1 MICLLGL
8 TVNIVQAQVCTTVNA
23 GDWATAAT
31 WSCVGATAPP
41 SGTFSG
47 TLIITK
53 NVTVSSNI
61 TITGQVS
68 AFIRNN
74 AVLNVTGSNTLKL
87 SSNNSFIEVQ
97 TGSTVSGQQANSQIV
112 IGTSPVYTYV
122 MNGGTNN
129 TINGPTRLTNN
140 GPALPVTLLYFNATA
155 EGTRVSLAWATAD
168 EQNAK
173 QFVVERSPNLDE
185 FTSVGTVAAVGTT
198 QVRQNYG
205 LIDNQPLMGT
215 SYYRLRQLDNN
226 GSAHYSKVVAVRV
239 TDSAPGLLVLGNP
252 VQSGV
257 IRLLAQKLD
266 GATYQLTS
274 LLGQFIDIQLV
285 TQQDG
290 EVTLIPAHSLPN
302 GLYLLSAQSGAVRLV
317 RKLLID

>member
-1 MICLLGL
+1 MICLWGL

-23 GDWATAAT
+23 GNWATAAT

-53 NVTVSSNI
+53 NVTISSNI

-68 AFIRNN
+68 AFIRGN
-74 AVLNVTGSNTLKL
+74 AILDITGANTLKL
-87 SSNNSFIEVQ
+87 SSNNSFFDVQ
-97 TGSTVSGQQANSQIV
+97 TGSSVTGQQANSLIV

-122 MNGGTNN
+122 MNGAGN
-129 TINGPTRLTNN
+129 TISGPTRLTNR
-140 GPALPVTLLYFNATA
+140 GPALPVALLYFNATA

-173 QFVVERSPNLDE
+173 QFVVERSPNLGE
-185 FTSVGTVAAVGTT
+185 FMSVGTVAAAGTT
-198 QVRQNYG
+198 QARQNYG

-215 SYYRLRQLDNN
+215 SYYRLGQLDNN
-226 GSAHYSKVVAVRV
+226 GSAHYSKVVAVRA

-257 IRLLAQKLD
+257 VRLLAQNLD
-266 GATYQLTS
+266 GATYQLAS
-274 LLGQFIDIQLV
+274 LTCQLIDIQAV
-285 TQQDG
+285 TQQDD
-290 EVTLIPAHSLPN
+290 EVTLTPARSLPD
-302 GLYLLSAQSGAVRLV
+302 GLYLLSAQSSAVRLV